1 MSSNCVPCS
10 DGGLLTKYGCEGEL
24 VRLSCDSARVIR
36 IVRANYGR
44 LGPAVCPPRPPAPP
58 THECLHRATKTV
70 LDRVCGGRGSCAVR
84 ASAASFPGAEAG
96 CGHKYLEVH
105 WRCEAAVSRGGGAG
119 GGALP
124 PWLADLHATYRPAAP
139 STPASPASSTAAP
152 PRNTSR
158 AEAAGTSSQG
168 RYFLIPD
175 PAEGGDTEPDPG
187 LATLAVSAT
196 ISIVSTLLSILIIFH
211 ICRRLRSKP
220 PPPPPPPPACYQCGP
235 EGHYELAAAKAAS
248 ASAPVIPI
256 QARAALRCC

>member
-1 MSSNCVPCS
+1 M
-10 DGGLLTKYGCEGEL
+10 
-24 VRLSCDSARVIR
+24 RLSCDSARVIR

-70 LDRVCGGRGSCAVR
+70 LDRACGGRGSCAVR

-158 AEAAGTSSQG
+158 AEAASTSTSSQG

-187 LATLAVSAT
+187 LATLAVSVT

-220 PPPPPPPPACYQCGP
+220 PPAPAPPCYQCGP

>member
-1 MSSNCVPCS
+1 M
-10 DGGLLTKYGCEGEL
+10 
-24 VRLSCDSARVIR
+24 RLSCDSARVIR

-58 THECLHRATKTV
+58 TRECLHRATKTV

-158 AEAAGTSSQG
+158 AEAAGTSTSSQG

-175 PAEGGDTEPDPG
+175 PAEGGDTEQDPG
-187 LATLAVSAT
+187 LATLAVSVT

-211 ICRRLRSKP
+211 ICRRLRSK
-220 PPPPPPPPACYQCGP
+220 PPPPPACYQCGP